1 MVLQLINIEVP
12 ITSDCTD
19 RKKQCALRVHE
30 GTAIGEEMLNED
42 FTTNCTSVSVYL
54 FCNSL

>member
-1 MVLQLINIEVP
+1 MVIQLINIEMP
-12 ITSDCTD
+12 ITCDCTN
-19 RKKQCALRVHE
+19 RKKQCALGVHE

-42 FTTNCTSVSVYL
+42 FTTNCTLVSVYL